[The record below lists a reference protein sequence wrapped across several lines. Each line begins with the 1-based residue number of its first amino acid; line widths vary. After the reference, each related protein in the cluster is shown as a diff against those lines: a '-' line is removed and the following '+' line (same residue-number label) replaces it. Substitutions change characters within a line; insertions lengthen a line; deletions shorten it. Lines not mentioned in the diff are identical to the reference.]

1 MKGLGLIR
9 SSQIKKEESPYKPD
23 PILELFSAILGG
35 HFESENEQKTQQSG
49 ATNRCQCGHRLNIK
63 RLKTLSQLH

>member
-1 MKGLGLIR
+1 VLIR

-49 ATNRCQCGHRLNIK
+49 AIGV
-63 RLKTLSQLH
+63 KTSWQFEHV

>member
-1 MKGLGLIR
+1 MLIR
-9 SSQIKKEESPYKPD
+9 SSQIKKEESPCKPD

-49 ATNRCQCGHRLNIK
+49 AIGV
-63 RLKTLSQLH
+63 KTSWQFEHV